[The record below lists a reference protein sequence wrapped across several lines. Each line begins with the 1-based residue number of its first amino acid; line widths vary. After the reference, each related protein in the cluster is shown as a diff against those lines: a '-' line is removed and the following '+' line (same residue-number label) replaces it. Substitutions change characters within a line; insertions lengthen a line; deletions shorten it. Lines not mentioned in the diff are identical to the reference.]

1 MILISHR
8 GNLNGPNPERENHP
22 DYIWEALRAGFEVE
36 IDIWFVDGKF
46 KLGHDEPQYDFPFS
60 LIENHYNKL
69 WIHCKNME
77 ALSQLNEV
85 DSSGL
90 KLNYFSHESDL
101 GVLTSRG
108 YIWSTNVYK
117 RGILVLPE
125 FFATDPTEDTFG
137 VCSDYIQNY
146 KLNERLNLYY
156 STLPHSRK
164 KRNSS

>member
-1 MILISHR
+1 MRLISHR

-22 DYIWEALRAGFEVE
+22 DYIWEALRAGYEVE
-36 IDIWFVDGKF
+36 IDVWWVEGKF

>member
-1 MILISHR
+1 MRLISHR

-46 KLGHDEPQYDFPFS
+46 RLGHDEPQYDFPFS